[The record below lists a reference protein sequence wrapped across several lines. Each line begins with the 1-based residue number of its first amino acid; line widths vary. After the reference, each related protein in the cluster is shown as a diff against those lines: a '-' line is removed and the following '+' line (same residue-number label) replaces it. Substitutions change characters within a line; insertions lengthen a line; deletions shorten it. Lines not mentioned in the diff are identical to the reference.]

1 MPLISVRTFGPIEL
15 RVDGGEAPPGLRWR
29 KHAALLIYLLLS
41 PRRTRTRS
49 HLLGLLWGEKS
60 ESAARHSLNEALR
73 MLRKAAGDDGIRV
86 EGEAVTLDDAN
97 VECDALAF
105 DAAFAEARWK
115 DAAQLVGGDFLEGF
129 DLPDA
134 PAFEDWVAAERE
146 RRRSRGIEALAAAC
160 GEALR
165 EGMAPA
171 ALRLAE
177 RASALDPLSERAAC
191 ALMRARALAG
201 DPGAA
206 LETFAR
212 LERSLAAALGA
223 SPGPEASA
231 LAARI
236 QREPMGPVA
245 PVPVADSR
253 RTPLVGA
260 GRELRA
266 LLEALERSRDAR
278 APALFVVEGDAGTGK
293 SRLAE
298 EVLGRARLAG
308 AVTSVVRA
316 VESDLEDEGGGIAAL
331 AAGGLLEA
339 RGLAA
344 ADPRSLATI
353 AARVPAW
360 ADRFPALRDTER
372 HDSLTRAFADAAR
385 AAADEQVIILAVD
398 DAQWLD
404 PASLR
409 ALAGMLREGAGALA
423 LLVTIDANRPR
434 PEIDEPRA
442 RIGRELGGA
451 AVRLRPLAVDALEEL
466 VAWAFPDLEP
476 DQRARLA
483 RRVHA
488 DSGGLP
494 LLAVELL
501 HALRLGLELPEADPW
516 PPPARTL
523 DATRPGQLPDP
534 VVAAIRIGFRRL
546 GEDARAALCALA
558 ALEGRAGRELLA
570 TATALEPARADRA
583 LDELEWS
590 RWLVAEPRGY
600 RFVAAVVREVV
611 ARDMLTPGQRQRI
624 LTRAGRLTPA

>member
-1 MPLISVRTFGPIEL
+1 MPLISVRTSGPVEL
-15 RVDGGEAPPGLRWR
+15 RVDGGEPPPGLRWR

-49 HLLGLLWGEKS
+49 HLLGLLWGDRS

-73 MLRKAAGDDGIRV
+73 MLRKAAGEDRIRA
-86 EGEAVTLDDAN
+86 EGETVTLDDAN
-97 VECDALAF
+97 IECDALAF

-134 PAFEDWVAAERE
+134 PAFEDWVASERE
-146 RRRSRGIEALAAAC
+146 RRRSRGIEALTAAC

-165 EGMAPA
+165 EGRAPA

-177 RASALDPLSERAAC
+177 RATALDPLSERAGC

-206 LETFAR
+206 LEAFAR
-212 LERSLAAALGA
+212 RERNLAAALDA
-223 SPGPEASA
+223 TPGPEARA

-236 QREPMGPVA
+236 QREPMRPVA
-245 PVPVADSR
+245 PLAVAESR
-253 RTPLVGA
+253 RTPLVGV
-260 GRELRA
+260 GRELRT
-266 LLEALERSRDAR
+266 LLDAFERSRDAQ

-316 VESDLEDEGGGIAAL
+316 MEADLDDDGGGIAAL
-331 AAGGLLEA
+331 AAGGLVDA
-339 RGLAA
+339 RGLTA

-360 ADRFPALRDTER
+360 SDRFPALRHADR
-372 HDSLTRAFADAAR
+372 HDSLVRAFADVVR
-385 AAADEQVIILAVD
+385 AAADEQMIVLAVD

-404 PASLR
+404 PTSLR
-409 ALAGMLREGAGALA
+409 ALAGMLREGAGAWA
-423 LLVTIDANRPR
+423 LLVTLDANRPR
-434 PEIDEPRA
+434 PEVDEPRA

-451 AVRLRPLAVDALEEL
+451 AIRLQPLAADAVEEL
-466 VAWAFPDLEP
+466 VAWAFPDTAPE
-476 DQRARLA
+476 QQARLA
-483 RRVHA
+483 RRIHA

-494 LLAVELL
+494 LLAVELVD
-501 HALRLGLELPEADPW
+501 ALRLGLELPEADPW

-546 GEDARAALCALA
+546 GEDARAALCAIA
-558 ALEGRAGRELLA
+558 ALEGRAGAELVA
-570 TATALEPARADRA
+570 AAAALERERADRA

-600 RFVAAVVREVV
+600 RFVAAVAREII

-624 LTRAGRLTPA
+624 LARAGRLTPA

>member
-1 MPLISVRTFGPIEL
+1 MPLISVRTFGPVEL

-41 PRRTRTRS
+41 PHRTRTRS

-73 MLRKAAGDDGIRV
+73 MLRKAAGEDRV
-86 EGEAVTLDDAN
+86 RAEGESISLDDAN

-115 DAAQLVGGDFLEGF
+115 EAAHLLGGEFLEGF

-134 PAFEDWVAAERE
+134 PGFEDWVVAERE
-146 RRRSRGIEALAAAC
+146 RRRSRGTEALTAAC
-160 GEALR
+160 AEALR
-165 EGMAPA
+165 EGRASA

-177 RASALDPLSERAAC
+177 RATAIDPLSERAAC

-206 LETFAR
+206 LEAFAR
-212 LERSLAAALGA
+212 FERSLAAALGA
-223 SPGPEASA
+223 SPGPEAGA

-236 QREPMGPVA
+236 QCEPMGPAA
-245 PVPVADSR
+245 PFGVSDTR

-266 LLEALERSRDAR
+266 LLEALERARDGQ
-278 APALFVVEGDAGTGK
+278 APALFVVEGDVGTGK

-316 VESDLEDEGGGIAAL
+316 VESDLADDGGGLAAL

-360 ADRFPALRDTER
+360 GDRFPALRNAER
-372 HDSLTRAFADAAR
+372 HDSLVGAFADAVR
-385 AAADEQVIILAVD
+385 AAAEEQAIVLAVD
-398 DAQWLD
+398 DAHWLD
-404 PASLR
+404 PTSLR
-409 ALAGMLREGAGALA
+409 ALAATVREGAGAVA
-423 LLVTIDANRPR
+423 VLVTIDTNHAR
-434 PEIDEPRA
+434 PEVDEPRA

-451 AVRLRPLAVDALEEL
+451 AVRLHPLPVEALEDL
-466 VAWAFPDLEP
+466 VAWAFPEIEP
-476 DQRARLA
+476 EQRARLA

-501 HALRLGLELPEADPW
+501 HALRLGLELPDAGPW

-558 ALEGRAGRELLA
+558 ALEGRASRELIAAAAPLD
-570 TATALEPARADRA
+570 PGQADRA

-600 RFVAAVVREVV
+600 RFVAAVAREVV
-611 ARDMLTPGQRQRI
+611 ARDMLTAGQRQRI
-624 LTRAGRLTPA
+624 LARAGRLTPA